1 METDKYIFLTALRDR
16 WVEGGLN
23 PSAPDLPIT
32 IKMGRS
38 IVFRGE
44 VGSEPLVDKLTKSH
58 MAIIDAAMSLSDQS
72 SAQPAITPAVYES
85 LAGKTIADIYE
96 VVGGDDRL
104 VVPIE
109 AGIQAYEALYG
120 IDSFEYPDHSYK
132 SAHDFLKE
140 VGLEPSADMKGTIK
154 IERGGEPLFRYSRG
168 QVELDIFKPSVPQA
182 DLETAALEA
191 FGSLFGRPGC
201 CCRKCSASGAHPSRR
216 KHTVE
221 SIVATALETQTS
233 ADITLAVQDAA
244 LEAFGFDSVGE
255 VVDEVAFSEPV
266 TESIYSEPSVEVA
279 APVETKPAWM
289 RDDTTARVEQLRQTA
304 VPEPTCLAP
313 ASTQASAPVAPSGVP
328 AAKRLQDG
336 VAHAVEEATTKVPA
350 MAIALMELHDQL
362 KEPARDWLRDRFH
375 EVAESGLGE
384 DLKTKGAA
392 AVREGL
398 KALQQ
403 LPQQTRE
410 RALADS
416 VMTLVKEFGTVQGNG
431 NGKVETVY
439 QTEGFTLRL
448 QAQDD
453 KALRLQDMNKLN
465 TYVVED
471 RTGKALLAFQHNG
484 IRGIEIT
491 TNQLPLNQQSDLIRA
506 GSQVVAD
513 KTVAAAKAT
522 SDRLQTMVQGLAN
535 LAPEGTRAK
544 LREFQHQQVAAIA
557 QALTNGLGAVDSPAG
572 KTFRGQRYQFFAS
585 LGVTR
590 IFGRE
595 GQGEIFRQDQNGTQS
610 KLTDQALADLTSS
623 GKALAQTQTKAKTKA
638 GKAATGR

>member
-1 METDKYIFLTALRDR
+1 METDKYIFLTTLRDR

-23 PSAPDLPIT
+23 PSAPDLPIM

-38 IVFRGE
+38 LVFRGE
-44 VGSEPLVDKLTKSH
+44 MGSEPIVDKLTKSH
-58 MAIIDAAMSLSDQS
+58 MAMIDAAMSLSDQS
-72 SAQPAITPAVYES
+72 STQPAITPAAYES

-96 VVGGDDRL
+96 VVGDDHL
-104 VVPIE
+104 VVPLE
-109 AGIQAYEALYG
+109 AGIRAYEALHG
-120 IDSFEYPDHSYK
+120 IDSFEYPDHAYK

-140 VGLEPSADMKGTIK
+140 VGLEPSAEVKGTIK
-154 IERGGEPLFRYSRG
+154 IERGGESLFRYSRG
-168 QVELDIFKPSVPQA
+168 QVELDVFKPSVPQA

-191 FGSLFGRPGC
+191 FGISSEDLAAVVE
-201 CCRKCSASGAHPSRR
+201 SAAPAMLIHQGESI
-216 KHTVE
+216 TVE
-221 SIVATALETQTS
+221 SIVATALEAHTPE
-233 ADITLAVQDAA
+233 DITPAVQDAA
-244 LEAFGFDSVGE
+244 LEAFGFDSVGD
-255 VVDEVAFSEPV
+255 VVDEVSFSEPV
-266 TESIYSEPSVEVA
+266 TESIYSEP
-279 APVETKPAWM
+279 TTPAWM

-304 VPEPTCLAP
+304 VPEPTRPDPAP
-313 ASTQASAPVAPSGVP
+313 TQASAPVAPSGVP

-336 VAHAVEEATTKVPA
+336 VAHAVEEATTKATTKVPA

-362 KEPARDWLRDRFH
+362 KEPARDWLRDRFQ

-392 AVREGL
+392 AVRDGL

-403 LPQQTRE
+403 LPRQTRE

-416 VMTLVKEFGTVQGNG
+416 VMTLVKEFGTVQSDG

-439 QTEGFTLRL
+439 QTEGFTIRL
-448 QAQDD
+448 QAKDD
-453 KALRLQDMNKLN
+453 KALRLQAMSKLN

-484 IRGIEIT
+484 IRGVEIT
-491 TNQLPLNQQSDLIRA
+491 TNQLPLNQQYDLIRA

-513 KTVAAAKAT
+513 KTVAVAKT
-522 SDRLQTMVQGLAN
+522 TGDRLQKMAQGLAN

-557 QALTNGLGAVDSPAG
+557 QTLTNSPGAVDSPAG

-595 GQGEIFRQDQNGTQS
+595 GQGEVFRKDQEGMQS
-610 KLTDQALADLTSS
+610 KLTDQALADLTSN
-623 GKALAQTQTKAKTKA
+623 GKALAKTQTTTKTKA